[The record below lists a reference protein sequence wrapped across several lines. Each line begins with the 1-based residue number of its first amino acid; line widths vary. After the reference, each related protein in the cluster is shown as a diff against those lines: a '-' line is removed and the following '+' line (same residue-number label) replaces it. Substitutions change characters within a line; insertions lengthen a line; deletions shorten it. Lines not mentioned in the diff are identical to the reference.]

1 MASKAPIGF
10 LDSGIGGVTVLTEA
24 LKILPNEDYVFFSD
38 SINNPY
44 GDKPDNEI
52 ISRCDYILDLL
63 INKYGCKAIVIAC
76 NTASAKAAKSLRE
89 KYTTPIIAI
98 EPACKMA
105 YDLNPE
111 GFTLIMATKGT
122 IESEKFHKLFYKYS
136 NEKSSVIA
144 CVGMADLIEQDRQ
157 EDLNK
162 YLENLLQEYKN
173 KVDNVVLGCTHY
185 PLATENINKVLKNVK
200 FFDGAKGTV
209 KQLKKRLG
217 ENELLNDSQ
226 QKGSITFIDSSNES
240 KAKEKRFFEIIKQS
254 EEQK

>member
-44 GDKPDNEI
+44 GDKPNDVI

-122 IESEKFHKLFYKYS
+122 IESEKFHKLYYKYS
-136 NEKSSVIA
+136 NEKSAVIA
-144 CVGMADLIEQDRQ
+144 CVGMADLIEQNRE
-157 EDLNK
+157 EDLNN
-162 YLENLLQEYKN
+162 YLENLLENYKG

-185 PLATENINKVLKNVK
+185 PLATENIKGVLGDINL
-200 FFDGAKGTV
+200 FNGANGTAR
-209 KQLKKRLG
+209 QLMRRLA
-217 ENELLNDSQ
+217 ENELLTDSQ
-226 QKGSITFIDSSNES
+226 QKGSITFIDSSNEP

-254 EEQK
+254 EEVK